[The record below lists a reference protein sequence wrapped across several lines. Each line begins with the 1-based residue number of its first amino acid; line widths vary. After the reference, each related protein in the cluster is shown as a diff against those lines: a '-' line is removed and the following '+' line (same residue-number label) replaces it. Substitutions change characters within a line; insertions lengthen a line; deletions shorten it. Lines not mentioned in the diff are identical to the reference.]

1 MQGKAV
7 SHGKIKYRRF
17 MLVTHKKKG
26 RDGSFKGLKKEWWVY
41 CIKLSTFL
49 LFKYSLQEKYEE
61 QGKLWHLLLWRS
73 VLD

>member
-1 MQGKAV
+1 MGKLNTGDLCWL
-7 SHGKIKYRRF
+7 HI
-17 MLVTHKKKG
+17 KKKG

-41 CIKLSTFL
+41 CVKLSTFL
-49 LFKYSLQEKYEE
+49 LFKYSLEENYGE